1 MNFLLSNLRFLLEQ
15 TEKEQHLTVVYIGI
29 FLFLMAILVVDI
41 FGLKMF
47 AANKTINKIIL
58 VIVLIAFVSFIVAYF
73 VMIKS

>member
-15 TEKEQHLTVVYIGI
+15 TEKEQNLTVLYLGI

-73 VMIKS
+73 VMVK

>member
-1 MNFLLSNLRFLLEQ
+1 MNFLLSNIRLLLEQ
-15 TEKEQHLTVVYIGI
+15 TAKEQNLTVLYLGI

-73 VMIKS
+73 VMVK